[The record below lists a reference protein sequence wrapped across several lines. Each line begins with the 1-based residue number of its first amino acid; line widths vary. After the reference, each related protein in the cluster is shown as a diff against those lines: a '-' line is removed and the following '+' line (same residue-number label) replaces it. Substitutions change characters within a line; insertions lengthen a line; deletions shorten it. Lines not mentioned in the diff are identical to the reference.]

1 MDDERQVKFVLQYC
15 VRGWWHDYY
24 HYIDADKA
32 IEAMRVLAAVEEFAK
47 YPKRVTERT
56 ITDHVI
62 LTMEATK

>member
-1 MDDERQVKFVLQYC
+1 MDDERKVKFVLQYC

-24 HYIDADKA
+24 HYSDADKA

-47 YPKRVTERT
+47 YPKRVIERT

>member
-1 MDDERQVKFVLQYC
+1 MDDERQVKIVLQYC

-24 HYIDADKA
+24 HYSTADKA
-32 IEAMRVLAAVEEFAK
+32 IDAMRVLAAVEEFTR
-47 YPKRVTERT
+47 YPKRVIERT